1 MGSGTAEGILGR
13 AAGNLNAMKPD
24 GSHQRGLQRVPFDGY
39 IAELHEGERVQTASQ
54 VKMADSMS
62 NEMLGLR
69 QNLNELMLVVAKS
82 VAKTA
87 RIEDRWDKNGLP
99 ATRT

>member
-39 IAELHEGERVQTASQ
+39 IAELHEGERVQTA
-54 VKMADSMS
+54 
-62 NEMLGLR
+62 
-69 QNLNELMLVVAKS
+69 
-82 VAKTA
+82 
-87 RIEDRWDKNGLP
+87 
-99 ATRT
+99 